1 MLGNSQTDTK
11 MNAEDTLS
19 GFQDFL
25 IQLIINDRA
34 NKKIKKEKNNN
45 VRWDSNPLLTH
56 WDTLRDGHGNH
67 SAIPTLENE
76 YIVSK

>member
-1 MLGNSQTDTK
+1 MFGNSQTDTK

-67 SAIPTLENE
+67 SAIPTLRN
-76 YIVSK
+76 V

>member
-25 IQLIINDRA
+25 IQLIINDRS
-34 NKKIKKEKNNN
+34 NKEIKKEKNNN
-45 VRWDSNPLLTH
+45 VRWDSNPQLTS
-56 WDTLRDGHGNH
+56 WNTLGDRHVNH
-67 SAIPTLENE
+67 SAITTLSN
-76 YIVSK
+76 I

>member
-34 NKKIKKEKNNN
+34 NKKIKREKNNN

>member
-45 VRWDSNPLLTH
+45 VRWDSNPQLTS
-56 WDTLRDGHGNH
+56 WNTLRGRHVNH
-67 SAIPTLENE
+67 SAITTLSN
-76 YIVSK
+76 I

>member
-1 MLGNSQTDTK
+1 VLGNSQTDTK

>member
-1 MLGNSQTDTK
+1 
-11 MNAEDTLS
+11 MNAEDSLS

-25 IQLIINDRA
+25 IQLIINDRP

-67 SAIPTLENE
+67 SAIPTLRN
-76 YIVSK
+76 V

>member
-25 IQLIINDRA
+25 IQLIIGPI
-34 NKKIKKEKNNN
+34 KKIKKEKNNN

-67 SAIPTLENE
+67 SAIPTLRN
-76 YIVSK
+76 V

>member
-67 SAIPTLENE
+67 SDIPTLRN
-76 YIVSK
+76 V

>member
-67 SAIPTLENE
+67 SAIPTLRS
-76 YIVSK
+76 V